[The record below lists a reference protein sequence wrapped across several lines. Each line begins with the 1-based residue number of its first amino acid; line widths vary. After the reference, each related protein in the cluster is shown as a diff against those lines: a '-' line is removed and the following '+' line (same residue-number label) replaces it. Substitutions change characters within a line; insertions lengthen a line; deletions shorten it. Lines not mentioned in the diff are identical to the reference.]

1 MWAIL
6 PLAVPVICVGNI
18 TVGGTGKTPHVEYL
32 IRLYQNT
39 HKVAVLSRG
48 YGRKTKGFRLVEV
61 SDNAENVGDEPLQMK
76 QKFPQITFAVD
87 EKRTRG
93 IAELQKIGHALVIL
107 DDAFQHRAVKPS
119 KSIVLLDYNRLPSN
133 DFYLPTGNLRDGRY
147 SLQRADVVLITKCPK
162 QLPELEKQQIVTK
175 NKLTKPC
182 FFTHF
187 DYGAIEAFA
196 SNEKVEDF
204 TNLNV
209 LAVTGIANPKPLL
222 NYLQTKGAKVK
233 SLPYADHYDFS
244 GKDLQKISQE
254 FARLQADKKI
264 ILTTEK
270 DKVKLLPLLK
280 SQPDLIS
287 NFYYLPIKVA
297 FEDANDSEA
306 FEKMLS

>member
-1 MWAIL
+1 M
-6 PLAVPVICVGNI
+6 PKPI
-18 TVGGTGKTPHVEYL
+18 TIIRKLLFPFSLCYGLIVYL
-32 IRLYQNT
+32 RNKFYDC
-39 HKVAVLSRG
+39 
-48 YGRKTKGFRLVEV
+48 FRLVEV
-61 SDNAENVGDEPLQMK
+61 SDNAENVGDEPLQVK

-93 IAELQKIGHALVIL
+93 IAELQKMGHTLVIL

-119 KSIVLLDYNRLPSN
+119 KSIILLDYNRLPSN
-133 DFYLPTGNLRDGRY
+133 DFYLPTGNLRDGPY

-162 QLPELEKQQIVTK
+162 QLPEFEKQQIITK
-175 NKLTKPC
+175 NKLTTKPC

-204 TNLNV
+204 MNLNV
-209 LAVTGIANPKPLL
+209 LVVAGIANPKPLL
-222 NYLQTKGAKVK
+222 DYLQSKGAKVE

-254 FARLQADKKI
+254 FAGLKGNKKI

-270 DKVKLLPLLK
+270 DKVKLLPILENQPKLL
-280 SQPDLIS
+280 SH
-287 NFYYLPIKVA
+287 FYYLPIKVA
-297 FEDANDSEA
+297 FENTNDSKA
-306 FEKMLS
+306 FENLLLV